1 MLPPLSFSPSFGLT
15 VSSLFEVATWIIESL
30 MQAFQCCIF
39 PCQRCLTCFPHTL
52 LYCFSF
58 YSVTS
63 VFTISF
69 DTYFLFCSWLIEK
82 YMEFSTL
89 KCLEIFCIV
98 FLLLISSLTLL
109 RSRNIHCMIQVL
121 VEVCFMVQSGVCLG
135 EYCTVL

>member
-15 VSSLFEVATWIIESL
+15 FSSLFEVATWIIESL

-69 DTYFLFCSWLIEK
+69 DTSSLAPGLLRN
-82 YMEFSTL
+82 MEFNSQVFRDFLHCLSVVDFQFDFVTVKEHTL
-89 KCLEIFCIV
+89 YD
-98 FLLLISSLTLL
+98 SSPCRGLFYGSEWGL
-109 RSRNIHCMIQVL
+109 SW
-121 VEVCFMVQSGVCLG
+121 
-135 EYCTVL
+135 